1 MSEELDETIDQ
12 IFTIGQYD
20 GVQINEDEQ
29 MFYGTDQSFYSGLYL
44 ETAYANGQTNET
56 LTPISKD
63 DYDAWFNPP
72 AGKYGSWVDGKPVLL
87 DIPAPDYPAINGA
100 KAQRLKDNAMASIQV
115 LITKLNMGRTL
126 TTVEKAKINAVLDY
140 CDAVDE
146 VDLTVA
152 NPTWPD
158 LPNT

>member
-12 IFTIGQYD
+12 ILPTGQYD

-29 MFYGTDQSFYSGLYL
+29 MFYGNDKSFYSGLYL

-56 LTPISKD
+56 LTHISKD

-72 AGKYGSWVDGKPVLL
+72 AGKHGAWVDGKPVLV
-87 DIPAPDYPAINGA
+87 DIPLPDYPTINGNE
-100 KAQRLKDNAMASIQV
+100 AQRLKDVAMSSVQV
-115 LITKLNMGRTL
+115 FITKLNIGRTL
-126 TTVEKAKINAVLDY
+126 TAAEKAKVNAVLDY

-158 LPNT
+158 LPNA